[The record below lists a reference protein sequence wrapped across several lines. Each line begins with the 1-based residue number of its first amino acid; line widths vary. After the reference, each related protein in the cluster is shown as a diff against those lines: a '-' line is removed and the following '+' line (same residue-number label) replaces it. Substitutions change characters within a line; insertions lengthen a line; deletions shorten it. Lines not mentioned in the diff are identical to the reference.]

1 MTKTKFL
8 VPLSIVILSI
18 IFLCIVACSNSQSTD
33 DGHMLWFKTSGT
45 KVVKDVDKNNSD
57 TATIDIAKAELSQYG
72 KNEDEVELEILNPK
86 NQELGDQGYKIDA
99 SNSDK
104 IKISANT
111 QIGLLYATYAYMRED
126 KTGQLA
132 KIVQTETPSYN
143 DRILDHWDNPNG
155 TIERGYAGSS
165 LWKWEE
171 LPNKIRPEYEEYA
184 RANAAIG
191 INGSVLNNVNADVC
205 MLTQEYLEKV
215 KVLADIFRPYGIKV
229 YLSLNFAAP
238 KHLANLNTSDPL
250 DPQVIKFWKDKVAEI
265 YNYVPDFGGFLVK
278 ANSEG
283 QSGPQD
289 YGRCHA
295 DGANMLADALKP
307 YGGIVM
313 WRAFVYSPQSE
324 DRAMQAVEEFKP
336 LDGQFRDNVSI
347 QIKNGPVDFQPREP
361 FSPLFGCM
369 TNTNIMPEVQ
379 ITQEYLGHSIYM
391 AYLHP
396 MWKECLDSDTYQYG
410 QGSTVSA
417 ITQGKLRQSSISAI
431 AGVSNIGDDANWC
444 GHDLAQANW
453 YAYGRMAW
461 NTNTSSKQIVEE
473 FLKLAFSND
482 SEFVS
487 KVSQMMLDSR
497 ETIVNYQEPLGLH
510 HIFEMNHHYGP
521 GPWDVLSRPDWCPSY
536 YHKAA
541 TDGIGFNRT
550 QTGSNAVS
558 QYNEPLKTLYSNPET
573 CPDELLLWFH
583 HLPWDYKMKNGETLW
598 NALHQKYQEGIN
610 SAQSY
615 IDTWDSIKQYIDN
628 KRFSRVRDKLV
639 RQAKDAIWWRDAQML
654 YFQTFSNLPFPNDV
668 TPSQK
673 KLEWLKNFK
682 LDITNYEAPKMDDL
696 PDYKLE

>member
-1 MTKTKFL
+1 MKK
-8 VPLSIVILSI
+8 ISI
-18 IFLCIVACSNSQSTD
+18 ISLAFTIPLLLCIVVACTGQQHTD
-33 DGHMLWFKTSGT
+33 EGHALWFKTIGT
-45 KVVKDVDKNNSD
+45 NVVQNVGKSD
-57 TATIDIAKAELSQYG
+57 SNTASLNIAKAELAQYG
-72 KNEDEVELEILNPK
+72 KNDNKVELNLLNPQDQK
-86 NQELGDQGYKIDA
+86 LGDQGYTIDA
-99 SNSDK
+99 SNPSK

-111 QIGLLYATYAYMRED
+111 QIGLLYGSYAYIRED
-126 KTGQLA
+126 KTGQLPNT
-132 KIVQTETPSYN
+132 VQTEVPSYN

-165 LWKWEE
+165 LWKWDE

-191 INGSVLNNVNADVC
+191 INGAVLNNVNADVC
-205 MLTQEYLEKV
+205 MLTPEYLDKV

-229 YLSLNFAAP
+229 YLSINFASP
-238 KHLANLNTSDPL
+238 KHLANLSTSDPL
-250 DPQVIKFWKDKVAEI
+250 DPQVIDFWNKKVNEI
-265 YNYVPDFGGFLVK
+265 YNYIPDFGGFLVK

-289 YGRCHA
+289 YGRTHA

-307 YGGIVM
+307 HGGIVM

-347 QIKNGPVDFQPREP
+347 QIKNGPIDFQPREP
-361 FSPLFGCM
+361 FSPLFGSM
-369 TNTNIMPEVQ
+369 TSTNVMPEVQ

-410 QGSTVSA
+410 SGSTVSA
-417 ITQGKLRQSSISAI
+417 ITQGKLRPTSINAI
-431 AGVSNIGDDANWC
+431 AGVTNIGDDANWC

-461 NTNTSSKQIVEE
+461 DTNASSKKIVEE
-473 FLKLAFSND
+473 FLKLTFSDNE
-482 SEFVS
+482 EFVS

-521 GPWDVLSRPDWCPSY
+521 GPWDVLARPDWCPSY

-541 TDGIGFNRT
+541 ADGLGFNRT
-550 QTGSNAVS
+550 ATGSNAVS

-583 HLPWDYKMKNGETLW
+583 HLPWDYKMKNDETLW
-598 NALHQKYQEGIN
+598 NALHHKYQDGIN
-610 SAQSY
+610 SAKSY
-615 IDTWDSIKQYIDN
+615 IDTWDSVKKYVDN
-628 KRFSRVRDKLV
+628 KRFDRIREKLV

-654 YFQTFSNLPFPNDV
+654 YFQTFSNMQFPNDV
-668 TPSQK
+668 SPAQK
-673 KLEWLKNFK
+673 DLDWLKNFK
-682 LDITNYEAPKMDDL
+682 LNISNYETPKIEDL
-696 PDYKLE
+696 PDYKLN